1 MDGVLQ
7 VCLLEG
13 ESGDLI
19 PKMAEKLGIQTF
31 DFVFLDH
38 WKECYLRDLR
48 LLEVKLP
55 SHISLTSVWSDL

>member
-1 MDGVLQ
+1 M
-7 VCLLEG
+7 CLLEG

-19 PKMAEKLGIQTF
+19 PKMADTFGIQTF

-48 LLEVKLP
+48 LLEVMLP
-55 SHISLTSVWSDL
+55 GLTHLTSCMP

>member
-1 MDGVLQ
+1 MDGAPQ

-19 PKMAEKLGIQTF
+19 PKMAEKFRIQTF

-38 WKECYLRDLR
+38 WKEFYLRDLR

-55 SHISLTSVWSDL
+55 GLMYLTCVWPDL